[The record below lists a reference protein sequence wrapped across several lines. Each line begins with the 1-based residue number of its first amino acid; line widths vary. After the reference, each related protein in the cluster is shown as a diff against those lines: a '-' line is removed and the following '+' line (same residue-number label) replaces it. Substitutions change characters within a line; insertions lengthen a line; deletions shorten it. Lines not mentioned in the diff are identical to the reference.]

1 MNDYQSQ
8 NVSNLKMKMIM
19 HMLVI
24 WGRSFLFI
32 CYGIAYIYVFG
43 KVASTQSSNV
53 YDVDMKVFS

>member
-8 NVSNLKMKMIM
+8 NVSTLKMKMIM

-32 CYGIAYIYVFG
+32 CYGISYIYVFG

-53 YDVDMKVFS
+53 YDVDMKVSS

>member
-32 CYGIAYIYVFG
+32 CYGIAYIYGSG
-43 KVASTQSSNV
+43 KVAST
-53 YDVDMKVFS
+53 